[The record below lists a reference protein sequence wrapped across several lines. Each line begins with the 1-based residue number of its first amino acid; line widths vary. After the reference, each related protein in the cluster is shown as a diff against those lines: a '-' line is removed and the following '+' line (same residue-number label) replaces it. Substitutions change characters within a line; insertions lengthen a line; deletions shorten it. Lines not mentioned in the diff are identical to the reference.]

1 MDQKK
6 EILIKDPEQLEK
18 KIMDLESNTSYL
30 IYIFGTTK
38 AGAGEEQSIEEK
50 TRELARWW
58 SLLIIN
64 EEIISIMRL
73 GEININIIV
82 D

>member
-64 EEIISIMRL
+64 EGIISIMRL